1 MAEIDKSLPNEVKP
15 LETEETQQELEI
27 ITPGDTP
34 SSEEGTEIVEN
45 EDGSVDIDFDPSAMA
60 AEESKNHYANLADFM
75 DDTILSRMGSDL
87 YQSYQ
92 DYRNSR
98 KDWETAYKQG
108 LDLLGFKYEQRT
120 EPFQGASGAT
130 HPVLAEAVTQFQA
143 LAYKELLPADGP
155 VRTQILG
162 NPTPEKEQQSKRVK
176 DFMNYQI
183 MDVMKEYEPEFDT
196 MLFHLPLAGSSFKKV
211 YFDEIEGRAVSKFVP
226 ADDLYVPYSA
236 NSLDDAEAI
245 VHSIKISENDLRKQ
259 QVAGFYRDIELQ
271 PGDDKETEIE
281 KKERE
286 LEGISKT
293 NYEDIFTLLEFH
305 INLDLE
311 GFEDTGS
318 DGEQTG
324 IKVPYIVT
332 IEESSREVLS
342 IKRNYEI
349 GDPKKN
355 KIQYFVH
362 FKFLPG
368 LGFYGFGLIHMIGG
382 LSRTATSALRQLLDA
397 GTLSNLPAGFK
408 QRGIRIRDDAQA
420 IQPGEFRD
428 VDAPG
433 GNIKDSF
440 MMLPFKE
447 PSQTLLGLMGIVVQ
461 GAQRFASIADMQVG
475 DGNQQA
481 AVGTTVA
488 LLERGSRTMSA
499 IHKRI
504 YAALKK
510 EFKLLARVFK
520 LYLPEEYPYD
530 VVGAEKN
537 IKQSDFDDRVDILPV
552 ADPNIF
558 SQTQRIS
565 LAQTEL
571 QLAASNP
578 QIHNQ
583 YEVYRNMYEALG
595 VKDIDKILIRPQPP
609 QPKDPALEHI
619 DALAGAPF
627 QAFPGQDHRAHMTAH
642 LNFMA
647 TNMARNAPV
656 VMASLEKNI
665 FEHISLMAQ
674 EQVEI
679 EFRNEMQQL
688 QQMQQ
693 QMASPQLQQNPQMA
707 QQMVQQLQ
715 IQTRMLSEKIES
727 RKAVL
732 IAEMMEE
739 FMKEEKKI
747 TSQFDNDPLTALKSR
762 ELDLQAQE
770 NERKKKADQDQLNI
784 DKMKAMMNQSTDQ
797 QKLQQNEELAKMR
810 ANTSIEKTILSAQLK
825 KHGHAKADRKKVKTN
840 AIAIA
845 LSEAKMSKKGKK

>member
-1 MAEIDKSLPNEVKP
+1 MAEIDKSLPNEVNP
-15 LETEETQQELEI
+15 LVTEETQEDLEI
-27 ITPGDTP
+27 ITPGDT
-34 SSEEGTEIVEN
+34 STSGEGTEIMEN

-75 DDTILSRMGSDL
+75 DDTALSRMGSDL

-155 VRTQILG
+155 VRTQVLG

-196 MLFHLPLAGSSFKKV
+196 MLFHLPLAGSAFKKV

-236 NSLDDAEAI
+236 SSLDDAEAI

-311 GFEDTGS
+311 GFEDTGA

-447 PSQTLLGLMGIVVQ
+447 PSQTLLGING
-461 GAQRFASIADMQVG
+461 G
-475 DGNQQA
+475 
-481 AVGTTVA
+481 
-488 LLERGSRTMSA
+488 RGSRRSA
-499 IHKRI
+499 
-504 YAALKK
+504 LC
-510 EFKLLARVFK
+510 
-520 LYLPEEYPYD
+520 
-530 VVGAEKN
+530 
-537 IKQSDFDDRVDILPV
+537 FDCRLC
-552 ADPNIF
+552 
-558 SQTQRIS
+558 
-565 LAQTEL
+565 
-571 QLAASNP
+571 
-578 QIHNQ
+578 
-583 YEVYRNMYEALG
+583 
-595 VKDIDKILIRPQPP
+595 K
-609 QPKDPALEHI
+609 
-619 DALAGAPF
+619 
-627 QAFPGQDHRAHMTAH
+627 
-642 LNFMA
+642 
-647 TNMARNAPV
+647 
-656 VMASLEKNI
+656 
-665 FEHISLMAQ
+665 
-674 EQVEI
+674 
-679 EFRNEMQQL
+679 
-688 QQMQQ
+688 
-693 QMASPQLQQNPQMA
+693 
-707 QQMVQQLQ
+707 
-715 IQTRMLSEKIES
+715 
-727 RKAVL
+727 
-732 IAEMMEE
+732 
-739 FMKEEKKI
+739 
-747 TSQFDNDPLTALKSR
+747 
-762 ELDLQAQE
+762 
-770 NERKKKADQDQLNI
+770 
-784 DKMKAMMNQSTDQ
+784 
-797 QKLQQNEELAKMR
+797 
-810 ANTSIEKTILSAQLK
+810 
-825 KHGHAKADRKKVKTN
+825 
-840 AIAIA
+840 
-845 LSEAKMSKKGKK
+845 